1 MRGETQPETRTG
13 PDRTGSD
20 LERRFPIA
28 LALFGLLGV
37 LIWFTIGEGAIQ
49 VFGKPVEIRLVA
61 VLVVGSFALRTV
73 LARQADKV
81 RHGGEETSSTPRD
94 L

>member
-1 MRGETQPETRTG
+1 MRGETQPGT
-13 PDRTGSD
+13 RTGSD
-20 LERRFPIA
+20 LDRRFPIA

-37 LIWFTIGEGAIQ
+37 LVWFTIGEGAIQ
-49 VFGKPVEIRLVA
+49 VFGKPIEIRLVA

-73 LARQADKV
+73 LARQADKI